1 MITKRKFPKN
11 LSNEKSRMELVITR
25 LRELYPDVKIQLD
38 FKNPFELLIATI
50 LSAQCTDKRVNLV
63 TKELFKKYLVPEDYL
78 KVPASELER
87 DIFSTGFYK
96 AKAKNIRAACE
107 ILIDKFGAEVPDTME
122 ELLLLPGVGR
132 KTANV
137 VLGHCFDTPGIV
149 VDTHVSRI
157 SNLLGFVSTKDAVKI
172 EFKLMKLIPKD
183 LWVEF
188 THYFIN
194 HGRNTCIAR
203 RPKCQECV
211 LSDICP
217 GSSA

>member
-63 TKELFKKYLVPEDYL
+63 TKELFKKYIVPEDYL

>member
-63 TKELFKKYLVPEDYL
+63 TKELFKKYIVPEDYL

-172 EFKLMKLIPKD
+172 EFKLMKIIPKD